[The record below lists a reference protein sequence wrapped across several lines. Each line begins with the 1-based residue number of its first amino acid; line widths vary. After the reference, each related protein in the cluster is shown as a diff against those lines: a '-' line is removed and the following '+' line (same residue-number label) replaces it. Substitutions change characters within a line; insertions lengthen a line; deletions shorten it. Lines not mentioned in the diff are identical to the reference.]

1 MGRPVH
7 RASAGIMN
15 VILLGPVWLQM
26 VHLVV
31 ADLFWICLVLASA
44 ELAFENQEP
53 EPRQAQAS
61 D

>member
-1 MGRPVH
+1 
-7 RASAGIMN
+7 MN